1 MDIELAEQ
9 HLFLLQQRITPDEA
23 QQRAMD
29 RRMNAISSGITSLLQ
44 RPKPEDVVLVGTQ
57 LRLDPF
63 WHVSGS
69 AHYEYARMREY
80 AVPVPAAEVRTVTVS
95 GTDATVVGAGT
106 ARHFAIAVNEQCI
119 EDLRNELFISA
130 VTGEAIPDGA
140 TIVTGPRDE
149 VLDPALLGAGDAT
162 VVPPEHRS
170 SFVVRTL
177 LSGMIKPLQAD
188 SVSQEHLALD
198 HTDLYYR
205 PIRAYEFHWVSKD
218 RRGVVEVDAITGQV
232 NMGKSLVA
240 GLSKM
245 LTRDALFDVG
255 ADTAGLLIP
264 GGSIAVKVAKMALDH
279 STRPAE

>member
-1 MDIELAEQ
+1 MEIELAEQ
-9 HLFLLQQRITPDEA
+9 RLFLLQERLTPDEM

-29 RRMNAISSGITSLLQ
+29 RRMNAISSGISSLLQ
-44 RPKPEDVVLVGTQ
+44 RPKPEDVVLVGAQ

-69 AHYEYARMREY
+69 AHYAYDRMREY
-80 AVPVPAAEVRTVTVS
+80 SVPVGAAEVRTVDIAGS
-95 GTDATVVGAGT
+95 ATNVVGAGT
-106 ARHFAIAVNEQCI
+106 ARHFMLGVNEHCI
-119 EDLRNELFISA
+119 EDLRNELFVSA
-130 VTGEAIPDGA
+130 TTGEAIADGA
-140 TIVTGPRDE
+140 TVVTGPRDE
-149 VLDPALLGAGDAT
+149 LADPAMLADGGAT

-188 SVSQEHLALD
+188 SVSEERLELD

-205 PIRAYEFHWVSKD
+205 PVRAYEFHWVSKD

-264 GGSIAVKVAKMALDH
+264 GGSIAIRVAKIALDH
-279 STRPAE
+279 SRTNE